1 MQVPIHLGNLG
12 RRFKAMTIIENKE
25 EVLLAANKGGFG
37 IATHAG
43 LHHAD
48 EIFAVALLQ
57 HSSLKASISWVQELD
72 QRACPNVEAVAKAIS
87 TTEPVLVLDMAG
99 SRYDHHG
106 PAQGLAMDGDRKLS
120 ACGLIWR
127 DFAEEVLQT
136 SPASSRA
143 RLEEIRN
150 TLDDLV
156 EGIDAHDTGATCG
169 FGYIYNVLAKTNRWD
184 FAQSLNWAG
193 KVLDSLLSP
202 SGAEADPCWGDGRI
216 SLYPRMVS
224 AIWGK
229 GFSAL
234 VALSSELQ
242 REIFSTCLSYEE
254 AEKKAHE
261 AIAKELLSLPR
272 QIATS
277 ASNNEVCY
285 VVTDRFIPMDV
296 KEYSDVL
303 AEGIQLVVNKEV
315 DPRTKELTGLW
326 QFRALA
332 NCGSTIMKTGVTAG
346 QIDGVVFIHPS
357 GYTGKF
363 STLEDL
369 AKCIKD

>member
-1 MQVPIHLGNLG
+1 
-12 RRFKAMTIIENKE
+12 MTQIIENKE
-25 EVLLAANKGGFG
+25 ALLTIANGGFG

-57 HSSLKASISWVQELD
+57 HSSLADDIKWVRELD

-87 TTEPVLVLDMAG
+87 TEDPVLVLDMAQ

-106 PAQGLAMDGDRKLS
+106 PAQELAMDGDRKLS
-120 ACGLIWR
+120 SCGLIWR

-150 TLDDLV
+150 TIDDLV
-156 EGIDAHDTGATCG
+156 EGIDAHDTGEAALGCG
-169 FGYIYNVLAKTNRWD
+169 FGYIYNVLAKTHRWD
-184 FAQSLNWAG
+184 FAQSLDWAG
-193 KVLDSLLSP
+193 KVLDSLLNP

-216 SLYPRMVS
+216 SLYPRMTS

-272 QIATS
+272 QIATNS
-277 ASNNEVCY
+277 ASNEVCY

-332 NCGSTIMKTGVTAG
+332 GCGSTIMKTGVTAG
-346 QIDGVVFIHPS
+346 QIDGVVFIHQS